1 MPISAALYK
10 HLDAD
15 RHLFACVCV
24 KVPEVPAGTLHVFCL
39 YGEASYTR
47 TEILSLF
54 CPLLVLIVPQCISR
68 SKALFYIWR
77 CVQSLQWGVSTS
89 TSLQPGGPPLVGCPQ
104 LLVQYI
110 CSCPPYQK
118 AVRLFELWRRAILW
132 SVTFGEKRKLMS
144 SYNMSGCWRRERQGN
159 RGLQQTA

>member
-1 MPISAALYK
+1 MLTGICS
-10 HLDAD
+10 
-15 RHLFACVCV
+15 RVCV
-24 KVPEVPAGTLHVFCL
+24 WTYQRFQQELCTSSVCMVRLAIREHKHV
-39 YGEASYTR
+39 R

-54 CPLLVLIVPQCISR
+54 YPLLLLIVPQCMSR

-118 AVRLFELWRRAILW
+118 AVCLFELWRRAILW
-132 SVTFGEKRKLMS
+132 SVTFGEQRKLM